1 MEKKKQ
7 EEIALARKRAD
18 EAAAGRGAET
28 RQISALREE
37 LVMVQEQQARVERD
51 NRERTEIATRRLKA
65 HELELERQEEEKRV
79 QAQQKFA
86 VADDRVSGP

>member
-7 EEIALARKRAD
+7 KELALARKLQC
-18 EAAAGRGAET
+18 E
-28 RQISALREE
+28 
-37 LVMVQEQQARVERD
+37 
-51 NRERTEIATRRLKA
+51 NRERTEIATQRLKA